1 MTSKMHKQRLSK
13 QEIEDARLVSGIL
26 IRIVKS
32 IVRNRDRPTIVQST
46 KSGFVPHLVF
56 AFIMPNTSI
65 KQRKLIDG
73 VVVL

>member
-1 MTSKMHKQRLSK
+1 MHKQRLSK

-32 IVRNRDRPTIVQST
+32 IVRNRDRPTIVQSAT
-46 KSGFVPHLVF
+46 SGFVPHLVF
-56 AFIMPNTSI
+56 VFIMPNTSI
-65 KQRKLIDG
+65 KQGKLIDG